1 MPIAQQGF
9 VPWYFNE
16 ATAMRKEFLKPKK
29 MIHPNSRKSIAI
41 TKKAKKISNRQKAEM
56 SCLIKQN
63 SIGEKISW
71 IRNNMIP
78 GVCPYTPEIT
88 ASLLETEVCSKK

>member
-41 TKKAKKISNRQKAEM
+41 TKKANKISNRQKAEM
-56 SCLIKQN
+56 SCLIEQN

-78 GVCPYTPEIT
+78 GV
-88 ASLLETEVCSKK
+88 